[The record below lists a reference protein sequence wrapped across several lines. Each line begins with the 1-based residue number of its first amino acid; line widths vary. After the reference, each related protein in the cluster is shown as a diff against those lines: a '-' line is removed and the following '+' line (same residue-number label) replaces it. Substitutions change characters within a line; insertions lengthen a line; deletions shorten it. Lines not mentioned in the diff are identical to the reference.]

1 EFMLSDVDAEFARLK
16 DQVTI
21 VHAPNDLPWGNRTVQ
36 IADPEGT
43 HVALYTPITDAA
55 RRRFAGR
62 LMADAVCRSFCF
74 SNVPRATS

>member
-1 EFMLSDVDAEFARLK
+1 
-16 DQVTI
+16 
-21 VHAPNDLPWGNRTVQ
+21 NRTVQ

-62 LMADAVCRSFCF
+62 
-74 SNVPRATS
+74 

>member
-1 EFMLSDVDAEFARLK
+1 LFSEGSSEPGANRTAILAFMVSDVDAEFARLK

-21 VHAPNDLPWGNRTVQ
+21 VHAPKALPWGNRTVQ

-55 RRRFAGR
+55 RRRVAGR
-62 LMADAVCRSFCF
+62 
-74 SNVPRATS
+74 